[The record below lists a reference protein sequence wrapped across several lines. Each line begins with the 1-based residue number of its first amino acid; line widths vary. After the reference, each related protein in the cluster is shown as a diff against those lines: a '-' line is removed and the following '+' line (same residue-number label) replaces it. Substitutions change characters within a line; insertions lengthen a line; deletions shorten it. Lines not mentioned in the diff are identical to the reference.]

1 MLQKPLK
8 EINGRLYVFDQVRK
22 KYLLFTPEEEVRQR
36 MLDLLIHTLHYPRG
50 LLSVETGLKYNTRQK
65 RTDIVVFDNS
75 GKPYMIVE
83 CKRKEEK
90 LGKEELF
97 QLSVYNKFLQAEILI
112 LTNGIDLLC
121 MKVDME
127 ANKLVPLSEI
137 PPYSIGAI

>member
-1 MLQKPLK
+1 MPRKPLK
-8 EINGRLYVFDQVRK
+8 EINGKPYVFDQVRK

-36 MLDLLIHTLHYPRG
+36 MLDLLIHTLQYPRG
-50 LLSVETGLKYNTRQK
+50 LLSVESGLKYNTRQK
-65 RTDIVVFDNS
+65 RTDIVVFDKG

-97 QLSVYNKFLQAEILI
+97 QLSVYNNTLQAEILI

-121 MKVDME
+121 MKVDRQ
-127 ANKLVPLSEI
+127 ANKLVPLVEI
-137 PPYSIGAI
+137 PPYLSGTV